1 MVFTRAVSVAQW
13 GESLIG
19 MDSRKKKGEK
29 LEQDLIDSL
38 FDKFIYKRKQR
49 SGELA
54 GGREMRVLLF

>member
-49 SGELA
+49 SGE
-54 GGREMRVLLF
+54 RDESFVVLM